1 MSNDFFNDF
10 FINDDNNRD
19 NDNLI
24 NPKISK
30 NDKIDDVS
38 EKKINMIEI
47 LNKIKNGN
55 VEVYNN
61 LGIDEYERSSNF
73 SEIAYVLVH
82 WMSCIGIKRVDW
94 EEAKR
99 QNRKK
104 GDGKGQWP
112 SVVEDSNNTMLN
124 LILINDFLNKN
135 LWDLLSS
142 DKNKELNNSKLV
154 YEILKTLNKLI
165 HPEEKEE
172 YIWINTIKNKKNS
185 DNDEITN
192 FFLKLKPNLSDIE
205 IDILKR
211 KYSNKECFEGLKK
224 MIGMNEKNE

>member
-1 MSNDFFNDF
+1 
-10 FINDDNNRD
+10 
-19 NDNLI
+19 L
-24 NPKISK
+24 
-30 NDKIDDVS
+30 
-38 EKKINMIEI
+38 
-47 LNKIKNGN
+47 N

-94 EEAKR
+94 EEAKK

-112 SVVEDSNNTMLN
+112 SVIEDSNNTMLN

-205 IDILKR
+205 IDILKK
-211 KYSNKECFEGLKK
+211 KYANKECFEVLKK
-224 MIGMNEKNE
+224 MIGINEKMNEK